1 MVEAALRDVRE
12 ERKKRV
18 YLWAFKENH
27 RARRFYEKN
36 GFQTLDLPYFQP
48 PYRSGDACLPMH
60 LMMYGNQGGVAD
72 ERLKKSVATWVQ
84 QMYSEVYKFTPCD
97 EVEKAE

>member
-36 GFQTLDLPYFQP
+36 GFVWDG
-48 PYRSGDACLPMH
+48 S
-60 LMMYGNQGGVAD
+60 
-72 ERLKKSVATWVQ
+72 ERV
-84 QMYSEVYKFTPCD
+84 SEFDGAMEIRYTFEFV
-97 EVEKAE
+97 